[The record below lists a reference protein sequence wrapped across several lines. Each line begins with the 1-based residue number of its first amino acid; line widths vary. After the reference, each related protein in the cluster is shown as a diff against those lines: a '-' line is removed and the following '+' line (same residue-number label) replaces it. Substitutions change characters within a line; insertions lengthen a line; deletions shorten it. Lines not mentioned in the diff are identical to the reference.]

1 MPVHLT
7 PPQLTAL
14 TVLAVAS
21 VAWLMLMTRIL
32 RRGRSAGEVHA
43 ALPAPQVL
51 PALPRQRQSDPGLEA
66 VELTPAEKDA
76 FAGLVRQLSGGG

>member
-21 VAWLMLMTRIL
+21 VAWLMFMTRML
-32 RRGRSAGEVHA
+32 RRSRSGDGVR
-43 ALPAPQVL
+43 PAPLAPPVL
-51 PALPRQRQSDPGLEA
+51 PALPCQRQSGPRLEA

-76 FAGLVRQLSGGG
+76 FAGLVRQLGGGR